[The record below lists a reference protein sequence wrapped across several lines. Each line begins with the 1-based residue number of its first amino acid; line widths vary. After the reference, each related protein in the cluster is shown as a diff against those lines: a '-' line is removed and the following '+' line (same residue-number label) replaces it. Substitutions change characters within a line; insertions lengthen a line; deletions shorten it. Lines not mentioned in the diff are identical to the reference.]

1 MRTFKPE
8 RIRMIAFLENR
19 FEQCFFLRKKKS
31 PVTLVTG
38 CGFCRDAFT
47 WIEIRGNVLMNG
59 TVLQRNIIIIFIVR
73 YEIF

>member
-1 MRTFKPE
+1 MVV
-8 RIRMIAFLENR
+8 FLKKG
-19 FEQCFFLRKKKS
+19 FEKGSLLWKKQS
-31 PVTLVTG
+31 TVALVTG

-73 YEIF
+73 YEIL